1 MTGGT
6 RPLAPGFVG
15 LPTRER
21 LVQALAGRFEI
32 EREVARGG
40 MGVVFKARH
49 LSLGRPV
56 ALKAVLPGASAE
68 RFLKEARLLAR
79 VQSPR
84 VVVVHDFDTVD
95 GTPVLVMEWV
105 EGGNLLRV
113 MRDHGGRLPEDVGLA
128 LMRETAEGM
137 QAAAAERIVHRDLKP
152 SNILVDEEGHAHVAD
167 FGIARVEGLDN
178 TLSVPGEALG
188 TPFYMAPEQWENPTA
203 LDTRADIYGFG
214 ATFYHALT
222 GRPPF
227 EGETA
232 LKILFN
238 HKTEPLVSPRARNP
252 ELSERTSNLLERC
265 LAKQPEDRFASWDE
279 LLRLLDDARG
289 EISPWDSD
297 ADADIAAQLAH
308 YASRRELYLL
318 RLLTA
323 GETDV
328 YAFRGRRSIR
338 VRRGDL
344 LDQDAEA
351 VVSSDDGSL
360 TMSAG
365 VSRRIREAG
374 GEEITREARRL
385 APVRAGRAIVT
396 SGGRLRARYVI
407 HGITLEFSRDQADR
421 PGRDLI
427 REILSSVFW
436 HADAL
441 YIERLALPL
450 LGTGSAGF
458 PEDVVLDTTFRFLAR
473 TFARRATGVREATL
487 VLFG

>member
-1 MTGGT
+1 VPDTQ
-6 RPLAPGFVG
+6 PLGAGQPG
-15 LPTRER
+15 LPSEAR
-21 LVQALAGRFEI
+21 LAAALAGRYAI

-40 MGVVFKARH
+40 MGVVWKARQLA
-49 LSLGRPV
+49 LSRDV
-56 ALKAVLPGASAE
+56 ALKAVLPGVPIE

-79 VQSPR
+79 VQSPH
-84 VVVVHDFDTVD
+84 VVTVHDFDSVD

-105 EGGNLLRV
+105 EGGSLLNL
-113 MRDHGGRLPEDVGLA
+113 MRAGGGRVAEERGWT
-128 LMRETAEGM
+128 LMRETALGM
-137 QAAAAERIVHRDLKP
+137 NAAAAERIVHRDLKP
-152 SNILVDEEGHAHVAD
+152 SNILIDAAGQARVAD

-178 TLSVPGEALG
+178 TLSLPGEALG
-188 TPFYMAPEQWENPTA
+188 TPFYMAPEQWEDPTG

-214 ATFYHALT
+214 ATFYHALV

-227 EGETA
+227 EGATA
-232 LKILFN
+232 LQILFR

-252 ELSERTSNLLERC
+252 ELGERTSALLERC
-265 LAKQPEDRFASWDE
+265 LAKRADDRFASWEE
-279 LLRLLDDARG
+279 LLRVLDDVRG
-289 EISPWDSD
+289 EISPWDSE
-297 ADADIAAQLAH
+297 ADAEIAPQLAH

-318 RLLTA
+318 RLLTP

-328 YAFRGRRSIR
+328 YEFPGRRR
-338 VRRGDL
+338 LQVRRGDL
-344 LDQDAEA
+344 AEQDAEA

-365 VSRRIREAG
+365 VSRRLRDAG
-374 GEEITREARRL
+374 GDEITREARRL

-396 SGGRLRARYVI
+396 PGGRLRARYVI

-421 PGRDLI
+421 PSRDLI
-427 REILSSVFW
+427 REILASVFW